1 MPLPSSAAM
10 AEPPALDAPVA
21 GLGDAEALAKVWLL
35 ELIAARPL
43 GEAARLPT
51 ERLVADGPALVAA
64 VIGAL
69 VSDRE
74 LERLSPDGELGG
86 LAAAAGSIAG
96 AGGSAEVVAAL
107 ERLRSVVWAAI
118 ERTAPG
124 RPPRHLAGRLAHVC
138 AKVAEAALAAG
149 GSRAAP
155 AEPPRDD
162 DLDRIRVARTSE
174 GPLWVEALERQLAD
188 GSRSGRRFALLLVD
202 LDSAERVRL
211 AGADEA
217 AAAFAQ
223 IGRAV
228 REYVRRADVVAHED
242 DGRIWVIAG
251 DTGRSGANA
260 LALRIADA
268 VEAAASLHGA
278 ALTVS
283 VGIAVYPDD
292 GREAAAL
299 TGQAEEGMYA
309 ARAAG
314 TRVGGGPELDG
325 PPQGGVR
332 SGPWA
337 LG

>member
-1 MPLPSSAAM
+1 M
-10 AEPPALDAPVA
+10 AESPALDAPVA
-21 GLGDAEALAKVWLL
+21 GLGDAEALAKAWLL

-51 ERLVADGPALVAA
+51 ERLAADGPALVAA

-74 LERLSPDGELGG
+74 LERLSPEGDLGG

-96 AGGSAEVVAAL
+96 AGGPAEVVSAL

-124 RPPRHLAGRLAHVC
+124 PPPLHLAGRLARVC
-138 AKVAEAALAAG
+138 AKVAEAALAAS
-149 GSRAAP
+149 GSRAAT

-162 DLDRIRVARTSE
+162 ELARIRVARTSE

-223 IGRAV
+223 IVRAV

-242 DGRIWVIAG
+242 DGRVWVIAG
-251 DTGRSGANA
+251 DTGRGGANA

-292 GREAAAL
+292 GREAAVL

-314 TRVGGGPELDG
+314 TRVDGGPEPDG

>member
-1 MPLPSSAAM
+1 M

-43 GEAARLPT
+43 GEAAHLPT

-124 RPPRHLAGRLAHVC
+124 PPPLHLASRLAHVC
-138 AKVAEAALAAG
+138 ATVAEAAVAG

-162 DLDRIRVARTSE
+162 DLARIRVARTGE

-228 REYVRRADVVAHED
+228 REVVRRADVVAHED
-242 DGRIWVIAG
+242 DGRVWVIAG
-251 DTGRSGANA
+251 DTARSGANA
-260 LALRIADA
+260 LALRIAAA
-268 VEAAASLHGA
+268 VEPAASLHGA
-278 ALTVS
+278 GLTVS

-314 TRVGGGPELDG
+314 TRVEGGPEPDG
-325 PPQGGVR
+325 PPQDGVR

-337 LG
+337 LS

>member
-1 MPLPSSAAM
+1 MIGAM
-10 AEPPALDAPVA
+10 AEPPSLDAPVA
-21 GLGDAEALAKVWLL
+21 GLGNADALAKSWLL

-43 GEAARLPT
+43 GEAARVPT
-51 ERLVADGPALVAA
+51 ERMGVDGPKLVAA

-74 LERLSPDGELGG
+74 LERLTPEGDLGG
-86 LAAAAGSIAG
+86 LAAAAGAIAG
-96 AGGSAEVVAAL
+96 AEGPADVVAAV

-124 RPPRHLAGRLAHVC
+124 PPPLDLAGRLAHVC
-138 AKVAEAALAAG
+138 ATVAQVALAAEG
-149 GSRAAP
+149 LRAGS
-155 AEPPRDD
+155 AEPPQDD
-162 DLDRIRVARTSE
+162 ELSRIRLARVGD

-188 GSRSGRRFALLLVD
+188 GSRSGRRFALLLVE
-202 LDSAERVRL
+202 LDAAEHLRL

-217 AAAFAQ
+217 AAAFAR

-228 REYVRRADVVAHED
+228 REHVRRADVVAHED
-242 DGRIWVIAG
+242 DGRLWVIAG
-251 DTGRSGANA
+251 DTGRSGAKA

-268 VEAAASLHGA
+268 VEGAASLQGA
-278 ALTVS
+278 ALTAS

-292 GREAAAL
+292 GRDAAAL

-309 ARAAG
+309 ARAVG
-314 TRVGGGPELDG
+314 TRVGGGPEPDG
-325 PPQGGVR
+325 PPHGGVR

-337 LG
+337 VG

>member
-1 MPLPSSAAM
+1 M

-21 GLGDAEALAKVWLL
+21 GLGDAEALAKAWLL

-51 ERLVADGPALVAA
+51 ERLGADGPALVAA

-74 LERLSPDGELGG
+74 LERLSPEGDLGG

-96 AGGSAEVVAAL
+96 AGGPAEVVAAL

-124 RPPRHLAGRLAHVC
+124 PPPRHLAGRLAHVC
-138 AKVAEAALAAG
+138 AKVAEAALAAS

-162 DLDRIRVARTSE
+162 ELARIRVARTGE

-188 GSRSGRRFALLLVD
+188 GFRSGRRFALLLVD
-202 LDSAERVRL
+202 LDAAERVRL
-211 AGADEA
+211 AGGDEA
-217 AAAFAQ
+217 AAAFAR

-228 REYVRRADVVAHED
+228 REHVRVVAD
-242 DGRIWVIAG
+242 R
-251 DTGRSGANA
+251 TRS
-260 LALRIADA
+260 
-268 VEAAASLHGA
+268 
-278 ALTVS
+278 
-283 VGIAVYPDD
+283 
-292 GREAAAL
+292 
-299 TGQAEEGMYA
+299 
-309 ARAAG
+309 
-314 TRVGGGPELDG
+314 
-325 PPQGGVR
+325 
-332 SGPWA
+332 
-337 LG
+337 

>member
-1 MPLPSSAAM
+1 M

-43 GEAARLPT
+43 GEAAHLPT

-124 RPPRHLAGRLAHVC
+124 PPPLHLASRLAHVC
-138 AKVAEAALAAG
+138 ATVAEAALAAG

-162 DLDRIRVARTSE
+162 HLARIRVARTSE

-188 GSRSGRRFALLLVD
+188 GSRSGRHFTLLLAD
-202 LDSAERVRL
+202 LDSAERLRL

-228 REYVRRADVVAHED
+228 REVVRRADVVAHED
-242 DGRIWVIAG
+242 DGRVWVIAG
-251 DTGRSGANA
+251 DTGRGGANA
-260 LALRIADA
+260 LAVRIADA

-314 TRVGGGPELDG
+314 TRVEGGPEPDG
-325 PPQGGVR
+325 PPQDGVR

-337 LG
+337 LS

>member
-1 MPLPSSAAM
+1 M

-43 GEAARLPT
+43 GEAAHLPT

-124 RPPRHLAGRLAHVC
+124 PPPLHLASRLAHVC
-138 AKVAEAALAAG
+138 ATVAEAALSAG

-162 DLDRIRVARTSE
+162 ELARIRVARTSE

-188 GSRSGRRFALLLVD
+188 GSRSGRRFGLLLVD

-228 REYVRRADVVAHED
+228 REHVRRADVVAHED
-242 DGRIWVIAG
+242 DGRVWVIAG
-251 DTGRSGANA
+251 DTARGGANA

-283 VGIAVYPDD
+283 VGLAVYPDD

-299 TGQAEEGMYA
+299 TEQAEEGMFA

-314 TRVGGGPELDG
+314 TRVGGGPEPDG
-325 PPQGGVR
+325 PPQDGVR

>member
-1 MPLPSSAAM
+1 M

-124 RPPRHLAGRLAHVC
+124 PPPLHLASRLAHVC
-138 AKVAEAALAAG
+138 ATVAETALAAG
-149 GSRAAP
+149 ASRAAP
-155 AEPPRDD
+155 AEPQHDD
-162 DLDRIRVARTSE
+162 DLARIRVARTSE

-188 GSRSGRRFALLLVD
+188 GSRSGRSFTLLLVD
-202 LDSAERVRL
+202 LDSAERMRL

-223 IGRAV
+223 IGRAI
-228 REYVRRADVVAHED
+228 REVVRRPDVVAHED
-242 DGRIWVIAG
+242 DGRVWVIAG
-251 DTGRSGANA
+251 DTGRGGANA
-260 LALRIADA
+260 LAVRIADA

-299 TGQAEEGMYA
+299 TAQAEEGMYA

-314 TRVGGGPELDG
+314 TRVDGGPEPDG
-325 PPQGGVR
+325 SPQDGVR